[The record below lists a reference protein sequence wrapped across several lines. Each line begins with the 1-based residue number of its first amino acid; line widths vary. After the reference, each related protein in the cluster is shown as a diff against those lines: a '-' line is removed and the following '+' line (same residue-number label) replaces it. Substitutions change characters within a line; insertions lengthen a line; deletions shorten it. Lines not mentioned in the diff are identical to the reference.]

1 MDKHFSLS
9 ILLKYLQYLHF
20 RVLVRVK
27 CKVLGAE
34 LTQDTGWV
42 NIGGGDGWVV
52 VAGIKRR

>member
-1 MDKHFSLS
+1 MDKRFSLS
-9 ILLKYLQYLHF
+9 TLFKSLQYLRF

-34 LTQDTGWV
+34 LTRDTGWV
-42 NIGGGDGWVV
+42 NIGGGGGWVV